1 MKVLLDTHLLLW
13 SLYQPRKVTRQ
24 ARALM
29 ARSEVFVSV
38 ASLWEMSIKSAIG
51 KLKVNASE
59 VLDVLEPTGFELM
72 SIEAAHVLEAGQ
84 LPDLHQ
90 DPFDRVLVAQA
101 KVENMTLLTND
112 EKLGEYGAVVRL
124 L

>member
-13 SLYQPRKVTRQ
+13 SVYQPHKVNRQ

-29 ARSEVFVSV
+29 GRSEVFVSV
-38 ASLWEMSIKSAIG
+38 ASLWEMGIKSATG
-51 KLKVNASE
+51 KLKVNAQE
-59 VLDVLEPTGFELM
+59 VHDALEPTGFELL
-72 SIEAAHVLEAGQ
+72 SIEAAHVLEAGN
-84 LPDLHQ
+84 LPAIHQ

-101 KVENMTLLTND
+101 KTENMVLLTND
-112 EKLGEYGAVVRL
+112 EKLGEYGSFVRL